1 MHVSTHDFAVLGSE
15 MLKKAPGLSL
25 SIAKRRFR
33 ALFGASPTVCATIW
47 TLISNKLPKGSKPK
61 HLLWACLFLKIYAT
75 EQVNSVITGADPK
88 TFRKWVWVVLRLIA
102 SQRLVST
109 SFFKFSSLSQL
120 WKIYWKRRR
129 IGKPIDGCYVSVDG
143 TDFKIQEPTPF
154 SRQWYSH
161 KFKGAGLRYEIAVS
175 FKTCE
180 VVWATGP
187 YPCGSFPD
195 LRIFRLKLKHL
206 LAQNGEKAIAD
217 KGYRDPLCVQTVRY
231 PSNLACRVRARHES
245 INGRLKNFFVLS
257 QTFRHPLNKHA
268 TCFFAVLNLTH
279 LLLLEDPLFDI

>member
-1 MHVSTHDFAVLGSE
+1 MHASTDDFAALGSE
-15 MLKKAPGLSL
+15 MLKKAPGLSH

-33 ALFGASPTVCATIW
+33 ALFGTSPTVCSTIW
-47 TLISNKLPKGSKPK
+47 RLLSNKLPKGSKPK

-88 TFRKWVWVVLRLIA
+88 TFRKWVWILLRCIA
-102 SQRLVST
+102 SQHLVSISFFEFYVRSQFQKIHWRRRLV
-109 SFFKFSSLSQL
+109 
-120 WKIYWKRRR
+120 
-129 IGKPIDGCYVSVDG
+129 GEPIDGCFVSVDG
-143 TDFKIQEPTPF
+143 TDFKIQEPIPF
-154 SRQWYSH
+154 NRTWYSH

-187 YPCGSFPD
+187 YPCGSFSD
-195 LRIFRLKLKHL
+195 LRIFRLRLKHL
-206 LAQNGEKAIAD
+206 LAQSGEKAIAD
-217 KGYRDPLCVQTVRY
+217 KGYLDPQCVQTVHY
-231 PSNLACRVRARHES
+231 SSNLAYRVRARHES

-257 QTFRHPLNKHA
+257 HTFRHPLSKHA

-279 LLLLEDPLFDI
+279 LLLLEDPLFNI